1 MFPLGNLNFFKYFLI
16 IWFRNIS
23 KRILGTATPGAY
35 NWINWVQTNNKNDL
49 QNYCSRSICS
59 CLSWNRKG
67 NHKITSPK
75 ILKFWLWVSQSE
87 LMQKM
92 IPQWLSYYNYDDV
105 DLFNIFNE
113 FHGSNLISVFMQL
126 ENVNCLSHAW
136 TYLSW
141 YHWQIVTIRL

>member
-16 IWFRNIS
+16 IWFGNIS
-23 KRILGTATPGAY
+23 KRILGTATPGTY
-35 NWINWVQTNNKNDL
+35 NWINWVQTNNKTTVVV
-49 QNYCSRSICS
+49 
-59 CLSWNRKG
+59 LSVHVYHGTGKVTTKLLLRKSL
-67 NHKITSPK
+67 N
-75 ILKFWLWVSQSE
+75 FDFLWVSQSE

-141 YHWQIVTIRL
+141 YQIVTLRL